1 MPLWQIRSYRIPEIR
16 DPHTTPYPEL
26 YQAYF
31 RPRAFQSEFSQGR
44 AGVQMDRPLFI
55 ESFVSSGRDCRSSCP
70 FLIFGLLLW
79 EFLYSNMSSMK
90 FPVSQSLELK
100 LFLRGSRFSILS
112 RRRRG
117 DWSRPYTVRQGICIQ
132 RPHAELEVNLT
143 QGTGIQTSHY
153 YLVVFTKW
161 CLDGPFLLTLFASNL
176 QRSWKLPSSSGL
188 IKFCKVPVPVQ
199 GTLPSDYMGFH

>member
-44 AGVQMDRPLFI
+44 AGVQMDRPLLI
-55 ESFVSSGRDCRSSCP
+55 ESFVSSGLDCRSSCP

-112 RRRRG
+112 RRRGLDVDKAIYCSTRYLHTAPPRRARG
-117 DWSRPYTVRQGICIQ
+117 KFNSRYWHPDQPLLFSCIYK
-132 RPHAELEVNLT
+132 L
-143 QGTGIQTSHY
+143 
-153 YLVVFTKW
+153 
-161 CLDGPFLLTLFASNL
+161 CLDGRFLLTLFASNL
-176 QRSWKLPSSSGL
+176 QRSWK
-188 IKFCKVPVPVQ
+188 
-199 GTLPSDYMGFH
+199 

>member
-16 DPHTTPYPEL
+16 DPRTTPYPEL

-70 FLIFGLLLW
+70 FLIFGFLL
-79 EFLYSNMSSMK
+79 LYSNMSSMK

-100 LFLRGSRFSILS
+100 LFLRGSRKVNIGEVWANSATVETTFSGGNGASVIS
-112 RRRRG
+112 MK
-117 DWSRPYTVRQGICIQ
+117 I
-132 RPHAELEVNLT
+132 
-143 QGTGIQTSHY
+143 
-153 YLVVFTKW
+153 TKY
-161 CLDGPFLLTLFASNL
+161 
-176 QRSWKLPSSSGL
+176 WKMPRFVWW
-188 IKFCKVPVPVQ
+188 KKTCFRYC
-199 GTLPSDYMGFH
+199 FW